1 MVAKE
6 KIVLIVDDEEDIKGV
21 MAQALKKKGLD
32 VRLASDG
39 NQAFQIILDE
49 FIDVVISDIRM
60 PHGEGRELL
69 RTIKSLP
76 VDDRPFIFVMSG
88 YEVFSQEEIKK
99 YGVAEF
105 ISKPFDMKALA
116 DKIEMRLKKKK

>member
-76 VDDRPFIFVMSG
+76 VDDRPLIFVMSG
-88 YEVFSQEEIKK
+88 YEVFSPEEIKK

>member
-1 MVAKE
+1 MADKE
-6 KIVLIVDDEEDIKGV
+6 RIVLIVDDEEDIKGV
-21 MAQALKKKGLD
+21 VAQALRKKGLD

-76 VDDRPFIFVMSG
+76 VDDRPLIFVMSG
-88 YEVFSQEEIKK
+88 YEVFSPEEIKK
-99 YGVAEF
+99 YGITEF
-105 ISKPFDMKALA
+105 ISKPFDMKSLA